1 MRVFAEE
8 EKNITNKIL
17 HGEGYARN
25 LINIIDSMNTLQ
37 GVRIQID
44 RLNKTAYFLFET
56 QEKEPTEQEITWGI
70 KRHKELIELIITHVT
85 FLRYLDL
92 QELAVFFDPTTNSED
107 EVIFGMG
114 ATNRPFYGME
124 IEDKTIVSLL
134 IKYIHKEIKPSPL
147 LVQLVNNNYLTDEE
161 IKFKKQYFAT
171 WSAVAVSVALGIFGI
186 YNNIQNSIS
195 QEEQFKTQLLENKKL
210 ITLISTS
217 IKENKT
223 SPINYT
229 SEIKEISS
237 TLFNIS
243 NNASLES
250 NKHVVEVKLMP
261 QDNIKQKYN
270 KSNSHGT
277 N

>member
-8 EKNITNKIL
+8 EKIITNKIL
-17 HGEGYARN
+17 HGKGYARN
-25 LINIIDSMNTLQ
+25 LINIIDSINTLQ

-44 RLNKTAYFLFET
+44 RLNKTAYFLFEI
-56 QEKEPTEQEITWGI
+56 QKEEPTEEELEWGI

-92 QELAVFFDPTTNSED
+92 QELAVFFDPTTNAED
-107 EVIFGMG
+107 KVTFGMG

-124 IEDKTIVSLL
+124 IEDKTIVNLL

-186 YNNIQNSIS
+186 YNNHKNSIS
-195 QEEQFKTQLLENKKL
+195 QEEQFKTQLLENKRL
-210 ITLISTS
+210 TTLISNS
-217 IKENKT
+217 IKDSKT
-223 SPINYT
+223 PPINYST
-229 SEIKEISS
+229 EIKEISS
-237 TLFNIS
+237 TLSNIS
-243 NNASLES
+243 SNTVLES
-250 NKHVVEVKLMP
+250 NKHVVEVKLIP
-261 QDNIKQKYN
+261 QDNKKQKYN
-270 KSNSHGT
+270 KALKRDK
-277 N
+277 